1 MRLAAE
7 FIVLVLVIF
16 LVGFAIWHFA
26 LSKVPAIRVALKLS
40 NIQEI
45 DKLASDA
52 SKVDV
57 NKVKQQKTL
66 LKDFDKEDL

>member
-7 FIVLVLVIF
+7 FIVLILVIS

-26 LSKVPAIRVALKLS
+26 LSKIPAIRIAFKLS
-40 NIQEI
+40 NIVEI
-45 DKLASDA
+45 DKLSSDV

-57 NKVKQQKTL
+57 AKTKQHKSFL
-66 LKDFDKEDL
+66 NDFEKEDL